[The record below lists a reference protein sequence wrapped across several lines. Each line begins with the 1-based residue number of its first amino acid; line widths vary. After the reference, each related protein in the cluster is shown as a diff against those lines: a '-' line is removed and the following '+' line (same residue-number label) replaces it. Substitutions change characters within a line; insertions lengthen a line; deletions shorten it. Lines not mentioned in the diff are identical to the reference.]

1 MTDFTGRRV
10 LVTGAGRGI
19 GRATAQAFHAAGA
32 QVALNDIDAARL
44 GETIGALGGGDRLLF
59 AAGDVGSAAG
69 CRKIVDGAI
78 AGLGGLDVLVNS
90 AGLYRSGPVE
100 SFGEA
105 EYDRMFAIN
114 VKGPHFCAVA
124 ALPALRRSKGSIVT
138 LASEA
143 GLIGSPDCAVYCA
156 TKGAVVNWTRAL
168 ALEVAPDVRVNCVCP
183 GAIDTEMLWED
194 AARKPDAAG
203 FGDRIRAHYAMK
215 RIGTAAEIAAAIL
228 YLASDAAGFITGA
241 ALAIDGGASAG
252 R

>member
-1 MTDFTGRRV
+1 MIDFTGKRV

-32 QVALNDIDAARL
+32 RVALNDIDVARL
-44 GETIGALGGGDRLLF
+44 SRTLVELGGGDWLLP
-59 AAGDVGSAAG
+59 AAGDVSSAAG
-69 CRKIVDGAI
+69 CRQVVDAAVGS
-78 AGLGGLDVLVNS
+78 LGGLDVLVNS
-90 AGLYRSGPVE
+90 AGVFRSGPVE
-100 SFGEA
+100 SFDEA

-114 VKGPHFCAVA
+114 VKGPHFCALA

-168 ALEVAPDVRVNCVCP
+168 ALEAAPEVRVNCVCP
-183 GAIDTEMLWED
+183 GAIDSDMLWDD
-194 AARKPDAAG
+194 AKRKPDTAG
-203 FGDRIRAHYAMK
+203 FGDRVRQHYAMK
-215 RIGTAAEIAAAIL
+215 RIGTVEEVAAAIL

-241 ALAIDGGASAG
+241 ALPIDGGASAG
-252 R
+252 H

>member
-19 GRATAQAFHAAGA
+19 GRATAQAFHAASA
-32 QVALNDIDAARL
+32 HVALNDIDSARL
-44 GETIGALGGGDRLLF
+44 GRTIAELGGDDRLLP
-59 AAGDVGSAAG
+59 AAGDVGSADG
-69 CRKIVDGAI
+69 CRQVVDGAV
-78 AGLGGLDVLVNS
+78 AALGGLDVLVNS
-90 AGLYRSGPVE
+90 AGVFRSGPVE

-114 VKGPHFCAVA
+114 VKGPHFCALA
-124 ALPALRRSKGSIVT
+124 ALPALRRSQGSIVT

-168 ALEVAPDVRVNCVCP
+168 ALEAAPDVRVNCVCP
-183 GAIDTEMLWED
+183 GAVDSDMLWED
-194 AARKPDAAG
+194 ARRRPDATG
-203 FGDRIRAHYAMK
+203 FGDRVRQGYALK
-215 RIGTAAEIAAAIL
+215 RIGTVEEVAAAIL
-228 YLASDAAGFITGA
+228 YLASDAAGFITGT

-252 R
+252 H